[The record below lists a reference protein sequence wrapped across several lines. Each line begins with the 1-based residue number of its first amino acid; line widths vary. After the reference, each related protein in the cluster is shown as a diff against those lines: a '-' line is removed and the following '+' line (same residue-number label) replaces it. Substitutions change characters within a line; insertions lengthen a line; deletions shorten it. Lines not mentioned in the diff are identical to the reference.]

1 MVQLDI
7 LSGKK
12 AGTRWVARRLPVL
25 VGRSAP
31 ADLCLE
37 ESGVWDRHLELHL
50 DPPRGFVL
58 TVQRDTLAAV
68 NGQPVT
74 EAVLRN
80 GDCIE
85 IGSVKLCF
93 WLGETRQGG
102 LCLRE
107 WSTWSALAGIT
118 AGQFVLIY
126 WLLR

>member
-1 MVQLDI
+1 MVQLEI

-12 AGTRWVARRLPVL
+12 AGTRWVARRLPVH

-50 DPPRGFVL
+50 DPSRGFVL
-58 TVQRDTLAAV
+58 AVQRDTLATV

-74 EAVLRN
+74 ETVLHN
-80 GDCIE
+80 GDYID
-85 IGSVKLCF
+85 IGSAKLRF

-102 LCLRE
+102 LRKRE
-107 WSTWSALAGIT
+107 WFTWTALAAIT
-118 AGQFVLIY
+118 AGQLALIY